1 MRSRGSRRV
10 PASRV
15 CRTDHSDAAQRMQVR
30 VLNVAAV
37 AALARAAKG
46 HVQVSTRTLGRA
58 RGRVSRALS
67 ARSRVAHH
75 IRGDPRAMPRAGPSA
90 DELDELIHVL
100 NDGGGASDVCA
111 AEQQP
116 ADAEVDELHS
126 LVRLIQELDSGLD
139 SGQTKLVD

>member
-1 MRSRGSRRV
+1 
-10 PASRV
+10 
-15 CRTDHSDAAQRMQVR
+15 
-30 VLNVAAV
+30 
-37 AALARAAKG
+37 
-46 HVQVSTRTLGRA
+46 
-58 RGRVSRALS
+58 
-67 ARSRVAHH
+67 
-75 IRGDPRAMPRAGPSA
+75 MPRAGPSA